1 MLGVCVPLPD
11 LLFLIGSLVPVVNN
25 LSIVAVIEIINP
37 KFVMGLCLHTAANHI
52 CQSCSVKHGEGI
64 ELVIKQE
71 VDFRLP
77 QTPLNDA
84 VKLKSLIIIEP

>member
-11 LLFLIGSLVPVVNN
+11 FLFLIGSLVPVVNN

-37 KFVMGLCLHTAANHI
+37 TFVMGLCLHTAANHI
-52 CQSCSVKHGEGI
+52 SQSCSVKHGEGI
-64 ELVIKQE
+64 ELMIKQE

-84 VKLKSLIIIEP
+84 VKLKSLIITEP